1 MGTKQK
7 TVIVTGASQ
16 GIGAGVVQ
24 AFLDRGYNVVANSRN
39 ITKSGAFTGSAE
51 LALVDGNIGES
62 AVAARIVKTAI
73 SKFGSI
79 DALVNN
85 AGIFFTKSFT
95 DYTTEDFK
103 ALSNTNLEGFLHV
116 TQGAVKQ
123 MLAKKSGGSVVSIT
137 ASLVANPIAGITA
150 SVPMITKGG
159 LEAVTRSLASEYAK
173 EHIRFNAVAPG
184 VVDTPLHK
192 NNPKDFFKNAL
203 TDGHNLGRKRY
214 CGCSCFSHR
223 SPSGDGGGAARGRW
237 CALKQMVSSKGSQRG
252 SAERRLAELGI
263 ELTPAPTPLG
273 AYVESVQTGTMLHLS
288 GILPVIGH
296 VPKFVGRLGRE
307 YNVEQGREAARVAA
321 LNVLSAAREH
331 LGSLDKVTRVVKL
344 TTYLATQE
352 DFLALPKVADAAS
365 ELLRDVF
372 GEDKLPVR
380 MVLGVASLPLG
391 VPVVLEVLFEI
402 QT

>member
-1 MGTKQK
+1 
-7 TVIVTGASQ
+7 
-16 GIGAGVVQ
+16 
-24 AFLDRGYNVVANSRN
+24 
-39 ITKSGAFTGSAE
+39 
-51 LALVDGNIGES
+51 
-62 AVAARIVKTAI
+62 
-73 SKFGSI
+73 
-79 DALVNN
+79 
-85 AGIFFTKSFT
+85 
-95 DYTTEDFK
+95 
-103 ALSNTNLEGFLHV
+103 
-116 TQGAVKQ
+116 
-123 MLAKKSGGSVVSIT
+123 
-137 ASLVANPIAGITA
+137 
-150 SVPMITKGG
+150 
-159 LEAVTRSLASEYAK
+159 
-173 EHIRFNAVAPG
+173 
-184 VVDTPLHK
+184 
-192 NNPKDFFKNAL
+192 
-203 TDGHNLGRKRY
+203 
-214 CGCSCFSHR
+214 
-223 SPSGDGGGAARGRW
+223 
-237 CALKQMVSSKGSQRG
+237 MVSSKGSQRG

-273 AYVESVQTGTMLHLS
+273 AYVESVQTGAMLHLS

-344 TTYLATQE
+344 TAYLATKE